1 MRLESKIEKRF
12 LLFFLY
18 FLNIFAP
25 LLPIL
30 SRCKFFSIQTLCIEG
45 AAAEAAATGRLRQT
59 TTASTAAVVN
69 TTIERPLLLKNAI
82 NAPSWQHSSFRSSSR
97 PPQHRRAPLPLYSTI
112 AVETASKR
120 CYGAKFFQIKVH
132 RIAETGFNLSSRQ
145 ECCL

>member
-1 MRLESKIEKRF
+1 MRLESKKEKRF

-18 FLNIFAP
+18 FLNIFAH
-25 LLPIL
+25 IL
-30 SRCKFFSIQTLCIEG
+30 SRCNFFSIQTLCIEG

-82 NAPSWQHSSFRSSSR
+82 NAPSWQHSSFRSSSSR

-120 CYGAKFFQIKVH
+120 CYRATFFQIKVH

>member
-1 MRLESKIEKRF
+1 M
-12 LLFFLY
+12 FFLY

-82 NAPSWQHSSFRSSSR
+82 NAPSWQHSSFRSSSSR

-120 CYGAKFFQIKVH
+120 CYGATFFQIKVH